1 MSDLKEQLAL
11 EHYKFLL
18 SKIQHLDEALFKNIT
33 MYGKFITSVFAFIIT
48 AVIFEKSGK
57 ITNELLILTFN
68 LSKVFILFLSLIFTL
83 ITIANIFSWRDYRK
97 EEMALLKN
105 LTANFGRKEPSFK
118 NFLRWVETWFLVAL
132 LIISIVAF
140 NLESFLIDLM

>member
-33 MYGKFITSVFAFIIT
+33 MYGKFITSVFAFIIA

-57 ITNELLILTFN
+57 ITSELLILTFN
-68 LSKVFILFLSLIFTL
+68 LSKVFILFLSLIFAL

-97 EEMALLKN
+97 EEMALLQN
-105 LTANFGRKEPSFK
+105 LTINFGRKAPSFK
-118 NFLRWVETWFLVAL
+118 NILRWVETWFLVAL
-132 LIISIVAF
+132 LVISIVAF
-140 NLESFLIDLM
+140 NLENFLISLM